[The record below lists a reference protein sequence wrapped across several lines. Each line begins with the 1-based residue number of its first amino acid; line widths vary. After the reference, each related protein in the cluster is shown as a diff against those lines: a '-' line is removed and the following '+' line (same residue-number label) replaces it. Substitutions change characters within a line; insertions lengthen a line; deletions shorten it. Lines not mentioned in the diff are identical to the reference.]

1 MNFNDYQKQALK
13 TIISTDDELKD
24 RLHWVLGINGE
35 AGEIAEKAKKIIR
48 DKQGVMNDLDREDF
62 GKEIGDVLWYL
73 AVFANHLGLSL
84 EDVAQANLE
93 KLASRQKRG
102 KLTGSGDNR

>member
-1 MNFNDYQKQALK
+1 MKFDDYQNKALT

-48 DKQGVMNDLDREDF
+48 DKGGKMDNDDREAF

-73 AVFANHLGLSL
+73 AVFAHHLGLSL
-84 EDVAQANLE
+84 EDIANANLE

>member
-1 MNFNDYQKQALK
+1 MNFDDYQKQALK
-13 TIISTDDELKD
+13 TVITTDDELKD

-48 DKQGVMNDLDREDF
+48 DKQGIMNDLDREAF

-73 AVFANHLGLSL
+73 AVFADHLGLKL
-84 EDVAQANLE
+84 EDIATANLE

-102 KLTGSGDNR
+102 KLGGSGDNR

>member
-48 DKQGVMNDLDREDF
+48 DKQGVMNDQDREDF

-84 EDVAQANLE
+84 EDVAQTNLE

>member
-1 MNFNDYQKQALK
+1 MKFDDYQKQALK
-13 TIISTDDELKD
+13 TVISTSDELKD

-48 DKQGVMNDLDREDF
+48 DKQGVMNDQDREDF

-73 AVFANHLGLSL
+73 AVFAHHLGLSL
-84 EDVAQANLE
+84 DDVAHTNLE